1 MASIATVVTRG
12 FGSFGSVN
20 LLPTMGY
27 GAGAGPVDS
36 PATLEVGL
44 EYSATFTS
52 LHFEPQSPTEMSYL
66 AAGGLLHFTAT

>member
-27 GAGAGPVDS
+27 GAGAVISQDLS
-36 PATLEVGL
+36 MWHATG
-44 EYSATFTS
+44 ATS
-52 LHFEPQSPTEMSYL
+52 WDQGDGNDIAPQFRRNTDIAQVIQASGEQT
-66 AAGGLLHFTAT
+66 